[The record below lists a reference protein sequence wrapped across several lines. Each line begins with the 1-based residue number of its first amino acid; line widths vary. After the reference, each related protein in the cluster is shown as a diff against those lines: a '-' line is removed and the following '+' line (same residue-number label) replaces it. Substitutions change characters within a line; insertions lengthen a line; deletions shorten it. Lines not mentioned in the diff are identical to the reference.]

1 MRQPLCSTARHQVPT
16 PRQPRDHNADCAPAT
31 AARARLGWLEIRP
44 SRRLVVGIGFIV
56 DIGAAVVHRRAR
68 RSLRDSAAAASSNRE
83 PRTAPIAHT
92 VGQRGAIR
100 AGAWSARSTPGAEWR
115 STPGA
120 ERFRQRPV
128 SSSLSVRS
136 TPRSIYGGVEERSL
150 HDAETAL
157 GATSAKLAVT
167 ETKLSSAQREIVRLR
182 GLLEARE
189 RDLNYTK
196 RLVDRSR
203 LQQGQLANE
212 IELNRELRKA
222 QEEEGG
228 RRRRRRR
235 RPPAP
240 PSSAA
245 CAAALRQPNASAAS
259 SGGCSR
265 SRRRRACRSARWR
278 GSTRRR
284 RRCATRSTRAATSVP
299 CRRRW
304 RAATRSAWHSRW
316 RLAARRRR
324 RGRRRRRR
332 RSPRSAAAAQAES
345 ATLRGELAA
354 RDAARRRAAAHAR
367 SEREA
372 SAAAAERAALASRAE
387 ALAADLAAAAAAA
400 TSLRDERAALAERA
414 AEASSGWRR
423 RHRRRRSARRTAGR
437 AGTVGG
443 APRGPAA
450 PPTPRAD
457 AEAAGAARELDAGA
471 AAAEGKRAALAEE
484 VSNLTAALDLLA
496 EQHEAVCRRGDG
508 CATTRGGGEQRPPPP
523 RASPR
528 FSNRPTRH
536 AALTERLEAL
546 LRELQGTLIERDRLK
561 AALDETL
568 TRCASAVVHQQLAES
583 ARAALEQQLA
593 AALGA
598 EARWSS
604 PAKSPR

>member
-1 MRQPLCSTARHQVPT
+1 MW
-16 PRQPRDHNADCAPAT
+16 PACT
-31 AARARLGWLEIRP
+31 LSDAG
-44 SRRLVVGIGFIV
+44 RLVGTLNT
-56 DIGAAVVHRRAR
+56 GAV
-68 RSLRDSAAAASSNRE
+68 
-83 PRTAPIAHT
+83 
-92 VGQRGAIR
+92 
-100 AGAWSARSTPGAEWR
+100 WR

-120 ERFRQRPV
+120 ERLRHRPV

-222 QEEEGG
+222 QEEEG
-228 RRRRRRR
+228 
-235 RPPAP
+235 A
-240 PSSAA
+240 
-245 CAAALRQPNASAAS
+245 ASAAS
-259 SGGCSR
+259 AAAAGAAELGGV
-265 SRRRRACRSARWR
+265 R
-278 GSTRRR
+278 GS
-284 RRCATRSTRAATSVP
+284 AATTERVG
-299 CRRRW
+299 RLVGRLQQEQEAARVQK
-304 RAATRSAWHSRW
+304 REVARLHEEAATLRDALDARGDVGTLQKEVARGNAERMALALEIGSAKE
-316 RLAARRRR
+316 AARQAVAAKEVAE
-324 RGRRRRRR
+324 
-332 RSPRSAAAAQAES
+332 RSAAAAQAES

-354 RDAARRRAAAHAR
+354 RDAALGDATAALAR

-400 TSLRDERAALAERA
+400 ASLRDERAALAERA
-414 AEASSGWRR
+414 AEGERR
-423 RHRRRRSARRTAGR
+423 LAAATSEAAQREEDHQVELGLLAERHEELRRAAH
-437 AGTVGG
+437 
-443 APRGPAA
+443 APM
-450 PPTPRAD
+450 PTPRRQ
-457 AEAAGAARELDAGA
+457 GRARELDAGA

-484 VSNLTAALDLLA
+484 VSNLTAALDLRA
-496 EQHEAVCRRGDG
+496 EQHEGVKADGETAARHGAAEVSSATAAAARLAAVQQLAD
-508 CATTRGGGEQRPPPP
+508 A
-523 RASPR
+523 
-528 FSNRPTRH
+528 RH

-598 EARWSS
+598 GARWSS